1 MKPAFYMVV
10 LLLASTGA
18 LASDSKRITVSF
30 RFDDYP
36 AMHEME
42 SGTRILNTFMAKR
55 IPITFAVIPYDGKYV
70 PRSAP
75 GTLDAE
81 TRKVASLFLNAIK
94 SRRFEVAQHGYSHEE
109 NYFGPDNGSSEFA
122 HLPLKDQV
130 DRMRTGKAL
139 LEKMLGRRVKCFVPP
154 WSTYDINTLRAAEQ
168 CGFKVFSASGLPGQ
182 EGRGYSLKFRG
193 SDEQLSTLKQR
204 IDAERKGTEKR
215 QVVTVLFHASDFTEI
230 NDELGTMTF
239 PKLDELLD
247 WVKTQPDVSVKLL
260 SKTAVRIR

>member
-1 MKPAFYMVV
+1 MKK
-10 LLLASTGA
+10 LLLLIALVCAASAFASGA
-18 LASDSKRITVSF
+18 KRITVSF

-42 SGTRILNTFMAKR
+42 SGTRILNAFMAKQ

-81 TRKVASLFLNAIK
+81 TRKVASLFVNAIK

-109 NYFGPDNGSSEFA
+109 NYLGPDNGSSEFA
-122 HLPLKDQV
+122 HLLLQDQV

-154 WSTYDINTLRAAEQ
+154 WSTYDINTLRAAAQ
-168 CGFKVFSASGLPGQ
+168 CGFRVFSASGLPGQ
-182 EGRGYSLKFRG
+182 DGRGSSLKFRG

-204 IDAERKGTEKR
+204 IDAARKETEKR
-215 QVVTVLFHASDFTEI
+215 PVVTVLFHAHDFTEI
-230 NDELGTMTF
+230 NEKLGTMTF

-247 WVKTQPDVSVKLL
+247 WVKTQPDVRVKLL
-260 SKTAVRIR
+260 SKTAVRVR